1 MDKIKKFWPCYYA
14 FLANG
19 MMALV
24 LGIVLPYLIEEI
36 GINYSVAGSLL
47 SAFAI
52 GNFLA
57 SFINPILVG
66 KIGRKK
72 TTVGLTLLIPV
83 SLGVISF
90 CPPVYLLFVFCL
102 LLGIGRGTVSIVN
115 NMVVND
121 HIGTTAALNLL
132 HTVFAVGAFTCPLL
146 ATYFIGQGMGWRAIV
161 YLVMILCFIAW
172 LGYMRLP
179 LEEKVVVSKKNKGQD
194 EKQFLK
200 NMGFYTMG
208 GILFFY
214 LGVENCVNGW
224 FITYFKSMGIMSD
237 QYATNLISI
246 TWLVIM
252 VGRLLT
258 AYLSSRVDKKKLIL
272 MNCSATA
279 IFFVLLISTQQL
291 LWITVAIIGL
301 GFFFAGIYPTSVAC
315 GGEYIKGSTLGMSLL
330 LGIAAL
336 GGIITPQIVGM
347 VADALGMI
355 PAIMILVVNV
365 ICMVCLAVIN
375 SVRKPKILEVIHRIL
390 NYK

>member
-24 LGIVLPYLIEEI
+24 LGVVLPYLIDEMRM
-36 GINYSVAGSLL
+36 NYSVAGSLL

-57 SFINPILVG
+57 SFINPILVK

-83 SLGVISF
+83 SLLVISL
-90 CPPVYLLFVFCL
+90 CPPVYILFVFCL

-115 NMVVND
+115 NMVIND

-132 HTVFAVGAFTCPLL
+132 HTVFAVGAFSCPLL
-146 ATYFIGQGMGWRAIV
+146 ATYYIGHNMGWRAIV
-161 YLVMILCFIAW
+161 YTVMILCFISW

-179 LEEKVVVSKKNKGQD
+179 LEEKVQSDTKVKQQE

-200 NMGFYTMG
+200 NIGFYTMG

-237 QYATNLISI
+237 RYATNLISI
-246 TWLVIM
+246 TWIVIM
-252 VGRLLT
+252 LGRLVT
-258 AYLSSRVDKKKLIL
+258 AYLSSRVSKKKLIL

-279 IFFVLLISTQQL
+279 IFFVLLIATKEL

-301 GFFFAGIYPTSVAC
+301 GFFFAGIYPTSVAH

-336 GGIITPQIVGM
+336 GGIITPQIVGV
-347 VADALGMI
+347 VADAMGMI

-365 ICMVCLAVIN
+365 ICMVGLAIMN
-375 SVRKPKILEVIHRIL
+375 SMRKEVR
-390 NYK
+390 

>member
-24 LGIVLPYLIEEI
+24 LGIVLPYLIEET
-36 GINYSVAGSLL
+36 GMNYSVAGSLL

-57 SFINPILVG
+57 SFVNPILVK

-72 TTVGLTLLIPV
+72 TTVALTLLIPV

-90 CPPVYLLFVFCL
+90 CPPVYILFVFCL

-121 HIGTTAALNLL
+121 NIGTTAALNLL
-132 HTVFAVGAFTCPLL
+132 HTVFAVGAFSCPLL
-146 ATYFIGQGMGWRAIV
+146 ATYFIGQGMGWRTIV
-161 YLVMILCFIAW
+161 YLVMILCFMAW

-179 LEEKVVVSKKNKGQD
+179 LENKVISGQQTKEQN

-200 NMGFYTMG
+200 NSGFYTMG

-237 QYATNLISI
+237 RYATNLISV

-258 AYLSSRVDKKKLIL
+258 AYLSSRVSKKKLIL
-272 MNCSATA
+272 INCSATA
-279 IFFVLLISTQQL
+279 IFFVLLIATQEL
-291 LWITVAIIGL
+291 LWITVSIIGL
-301 GFFFAGIYPTSVAC
+301 GFFFAGIYPTSVAH

-336 GGIITPQIVGM
+336 GGIITPQLVGI
-347 VADALGMI
+347 VADAMGMI

-365 ICMVCLAVIN
+365 ICMVCLAVMN
-375 SVRKPKILEVIHRIL
+375 SMRKELKH
-390 NYK
+390 

>member
-24 LGIVLPYLIEEI
+24 LGVVLPYLIDEMRM
-36 GINYSVAGSLL
+36 NYSVAGSLL

-57 SFINPILVG
+57 SFINPILVK

-83 SLGVISF
+83 SLFVISL
-90 CPPVYLLFVFCL
+90 CPPVYILFVFCL

-115 NMVVND
+115 NMVIND

-132 HTVFAVGAFTCPLL
+132 HTVFAVGAFSCPLL
-146 ATYFIGQGMGWRAIV
+146 ATYYIGHNMGWRAIV
-161 YLVMILCFIAW
+161 YTVMILCFISW

-179 LEEKVVVSKKNKGQD
+179 LEEKVQSDTKVKQQE

-200 NMGFYTMG
+200 NIGFYTMG

-237 QYATNLISI
+237 RYATNLISI
-246 TWLVIM
+246 TWIVIM
-252 VGRLLT
+252 LGRLVT
-258 AYLSSRVDKKKLIL
+258 AYLSSRVSKKKLIL

-279 IFFVLLISTQQL
+279 IFFVLLIATKEL

-301 GFFFAGIYPTSVAC
+301 GFFFAGIYPTSVAH

-336 GGIITPQIVGM
+336 GGIITPQIVGV
-347 VADALGMI
+347 VADAMGMI

-365 ICMVCLAVIN
+365 ICMVGLAIMN
-375 SVRKPKILEVIHRIL
+375 SMRKEVR
-390 NYK
+390 